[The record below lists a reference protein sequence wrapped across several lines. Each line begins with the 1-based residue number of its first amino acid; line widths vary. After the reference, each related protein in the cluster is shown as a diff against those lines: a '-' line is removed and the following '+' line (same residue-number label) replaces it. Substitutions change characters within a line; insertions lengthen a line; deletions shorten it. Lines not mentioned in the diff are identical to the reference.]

1 MPEDGEVSVVIH
13 QVFNKIKAEAKK
25 LGTTPLAYIR
35 LFSRCF
41 TLGTKNKPYSSI
53 SVHNSRYTESL
64 EPMDDYVPNH
74 FDLQRASR
82 QPWAYLVNRRL
93 SSGQICLARRGK
105 CLAIGVGY
113 HLTVF
118 HLGLEAKVTIMSHA
132 DYTKLIENDCPGSNP
147 DRTKASRMR
156 SFVTPPQFIEP
167 GSSSK
172 AKRTI
177 NVFAAI
183 VADTFAIVFS
193 DFARLM
199 HMHVISKD
207 QHWTQADLD
216 VGSLEW
222 PLIWTTFP
230 DGPDWVLER
239 EAALIALDNWRD
251 GHLANDFLHY
261 AAIFPGAPC
270 SWICSDDIRFERF
283 KQQILK
289 YTEIWRSPEFL
300 RRCAMSTNS
309 PNPFAFNTTSDR
321 NYTNGYIWVFRKAA
335 VDIPCDLY
343 NFYLQE
349 GLFDK
354 SHTIGEPYHFQGK
367 LCDKKFKSQVPV
379 YYHSHLDAFTVI
391 TAKVPDDWKDGP
403 VEHFIDLRDAGYT
416 TTVGPAQFFE
426 SKQNKI
432 DPAHALK
439 VCIRRGR
446 PAKISDGLGRKR
458 KTPTYQSLE
467 KMQPSKRRR
476 TSLEHCADKENTE
489 QPLTSSDTTTLPPR
503 RSIRSHKI

>member
-199 HMHVISKD
+199 RMHVISKD

-239 EAALIALDNWRD
+239 GAALIALNNWRD
-251 GHLANDFLHY
+251 GVCEYASGFSKPIVDVIAENSTRVFSGFGRHLANDFLHY

-300 RRCAMSTNS
+300 RRCAMLRRPWHAGVRIVQSDALTRCV
-309 PNPFAFNTTSDR
+309 NT
-321 NYTNGYIWVFRKAA
+321 
-335 VDIPCDLY
+335 
-343 NFYLQE
+343 
-349 GLFDK
+349 
-354 SHTIGEPYHFQGK
+354 
-367 LCDKKFKSQVPV
+367 
-379 YYHSHLDAFTVI
+379 
-391 TAKVPDDWKDGP
+391 
-403 VEHFIDLRDAGYT
+403 
-416 TTVGPAQFFE
+416 
-426 SKQNKI
+426 
-432 DPAHALK
+432 
-439 VCIRRGR
+439 
-446 PAKISDGLGRKR
+446 
-458 KTPTYQSLE
+458 
-467 KMQPSKRRR
+467 
-476 TSLEHCADKENTE
+476 
-489 QPLTSSDTTTLPPR
+489 
-503 RSIRSHKI
+503 